1 MTLRVCLLSNSY
13 VGILTTLN
21 VMVSGQA
28 FGKRL
33 GHEGGVGGKGA
44 WEGRGGRGNE
54 DLMKETPESSLALFL
69 PMRTQEVSSQQIG

>member
-33 GHEGGVGGKGA
+33 GHEGRVGG
-44 WEGRGGRGNE
+44 EGCVGREGGQGE
-54 DLMKETPESSLALFL
+54 
-69 PMRTQEVSSQQIG
+69 